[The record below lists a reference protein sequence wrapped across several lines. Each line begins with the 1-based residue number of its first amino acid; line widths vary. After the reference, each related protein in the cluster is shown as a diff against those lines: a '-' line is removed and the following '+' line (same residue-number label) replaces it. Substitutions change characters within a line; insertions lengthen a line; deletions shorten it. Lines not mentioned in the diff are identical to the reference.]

1 MADGDRIIIGQANT
15 ASKPGNETSLS
26 RNEGTA
32 NTVFVARNQNVCD
45 GIHGESV
52 DDTGV
57 TGTSDSGDGV
67 RGSSDTRNGVTGF
80 SGDGVGMAG
89 FSSTGTGV
97 LGLERVMNL
106 GENRIE
112 MRIPRSA
119 WFLRDLRFPHS

>member
-32 NTVFVARNQNVCD
+32 STVFVARNLNVGA

-57 TGTSDSGDGV
+57 SGTSDSGDGV
-67 RGSSDTRNGVTGF
+67 RGLSNTRNGVTGF

-97 LGLERVMNL
+97 LGTSSNGTGVYGLCMNPFVGGISGRRRV
-106 GENRIE
+106 GG
-112 MRIPRSA
+112 
-119 WFLRDLRFPHS
+119 